1 MTFHKQLK
9 NYRDQLGL
17 TQDQAASLLSIS
29 KRTYCDWEYGI
40 TTPAKVG
47 QEGVIARLQK
57 SCPPEG
63 SVLAGILGDYADDV
77 YGYVFDGYKWHGP
90 SVWGGMENS
99 SPDYCSYEWPFAKA
113 EKEVAV

>member
-1 MTFHKQLK
+1 MTFPEQLK

-29 KRTYCDWEYGI
+29 KRTYCDWEYGKS
-40 TTPAKVG
+40 TPSQVT

-57 SCPPEG
+57 SCPPAG
-63 SVLAGILGDYADDV
+63 SELSGILGDYADDV
-77 YGYVFDGYKWHGP
+77 YGYVHDGIQWHGP
-90 SVWGGMENS
+90 SVWGGMKRFS
-99 SPDYCSYEWPFAKA
+99 SEPVSYGWPFAKA